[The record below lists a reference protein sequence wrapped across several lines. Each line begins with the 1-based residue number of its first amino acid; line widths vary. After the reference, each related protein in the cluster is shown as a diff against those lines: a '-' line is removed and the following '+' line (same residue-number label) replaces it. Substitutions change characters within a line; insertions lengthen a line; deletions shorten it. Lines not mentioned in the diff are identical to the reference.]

1 MKDKI
6 IIKNGKVK
14 MIPVAYAYNRDNQK
28 SNLYMCPVC
37 GKQIAS
43 NQQIYCDCLLK
54 MKKEIIEKVLD
65 NRSETIPNPDF
76 EYCTK
81 MSKKEKELI
90 GIKEGDCEHCLEY
103 IKEQCRHGEFIEREK
118 SDEELISEALDY
130 LILELFGIYE
140 NSGE

>member
-28 SNLYMCPVC
+28 SNLYMCPLC

-65 NRSETIPNPDF
+65 NRSETIPNPYF
-76 EYCTK
+76 EYCK
-81 MSKKEKELI
+81 VMSNEEKEIL
-90 GIKEGDCEHCLEY
+90 GIKEGDCVHCEKH
-103 IKEQCRHGEFIEREK
+103 IRDQCRKGEFIEREK

-130 LILELFGIYE
+130 LILKLFRQYE
-140 NSGE
+140 NSL